1 MSRKLREIYEY
12 DLIEDDDMDNAV
24 DEWFNTIMEKTKD
37 QLSLADVSRMLR
49 QKICSR
55 VAIKRAIEMLSDDPF
70 VGEMFEGQ
78 LMFNLY
84 NGKEK
89 YLKLFYDELLPI
101 IEQAELSAIGRVWS
115 SNDEKTEYLKIASA
129 FKHKIAEAKAAA
141 CSNA

>member
-12 DLIEDDDMDNAV
+12 DLIEEDGMDNAV

-55 VAIKRAIEMLSDDPF
+55 IAIKRAIEMLSDDPF

-89 YLKLFYDELLPI
+89 YLRLFYPQMSNVLEKAEDMAKCHHFSSEEDKREYITI
-101 IEQAELSAIGRVWS
+101 ISKFAE
-115 SNDEKTEYLKIASA
+115 KIKEETA
-129 FKHKIAEAKAAA
+129 
-141 CSNA
+141 